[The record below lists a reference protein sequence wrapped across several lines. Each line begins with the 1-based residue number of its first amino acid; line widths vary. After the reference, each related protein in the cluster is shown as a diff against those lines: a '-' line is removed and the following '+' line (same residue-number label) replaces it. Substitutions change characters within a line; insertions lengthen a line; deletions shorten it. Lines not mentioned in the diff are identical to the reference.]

1 MNLNV
6 PDHKKFKNPILKVT
20 KTYLDEQNRVE
31 GDFLE
36 DQKCLDEGFISLS
49 PIKLE
54 TISNAN
60 LKGLTDFLDEF

>member
-6 PDHKKFKNPILKVT
+6 PDHKKFKSPKLKIT
-20 KTYLDEQNRVE
+20 KTYLDEQNKVK

-36 DQKCLDEGFISLS
+36 DQKCLEEGSISLS

-54 TISNAN
+54 TISSAN
-60 LKGLTDFLDEF
+60 LKGLVDFLNEF